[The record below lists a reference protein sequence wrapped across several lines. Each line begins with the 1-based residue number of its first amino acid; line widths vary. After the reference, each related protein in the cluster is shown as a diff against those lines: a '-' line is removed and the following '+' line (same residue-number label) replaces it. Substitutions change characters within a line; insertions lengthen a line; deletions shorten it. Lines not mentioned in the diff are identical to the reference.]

1 MERNH
6 TPMKNLNTSLVKTK
20 TMTRRVPPAEADLEE
35 RAEALAGLALHG
47 GRSGLA
53 SYHGMDTHR
62 WVCVHA
68 RAQFAARAHAVLAF
82 ALCSSAQFT
91 PKEAATTAD
100 HATEAIP
107 TALSTTNYQLAL
119 CMHYRWLSLRS

>member
-20 TMTRRVPPAEADLEE
+20 TMTRRMPPAEADLEE

-53 SYHGMDTHR
+53 SYGHTQVS
-62 WVCVHA
+62 VCACVCSVCCACTCCA
-68 RAQFAARAHAVLAF
+68 RFRSVLF
-82 ALCSSAQFT
+82 ST
-91 PKEAATTAD
+91 IHPKRGRN
-100 HATEAIP
+100 H
-107 TALSTTNYQLAL
+107 S
-119 CMHYRWLSLRS
+119 